1 VEDEFFH
8 DSLATTGST
17 FLARWRSKP
26 PNRLGNDHAGSDV
39 GLWVRAG
46 SVAVMAEVPAAAPAL
61 ARGVRVLAVPGLPPG
76 VEVRA
81 SPRRRRTVTAYREG
95 GRTIVLVPARM
106 SRSDIVAF
114 VHDLVGRLEARE
126 QRSRPS
132 DAELSARAE
141 QLSRTHLGGR
151 AAPRSVRWVANQHRR
166 WGSCTPADATIR
178 LSSRLQA
185 MPSYVLDY
193 VLLHELVHLL
203 VPGHGSDFEAWMLGF
218 PRLLEARAFLAGV
231 DHARATDRGPE
242 PDLGIDD
249 VVDGPGSRVD
259 EAPAADEDPIVDLST
274 DRAAPAGLLW

>member
-1 VEDEFFH
+1 
-8 DSLATTGST
+8 
-17 FLARWRSKP
+17 
-26 PNRLGNDHAGSDV
+26 
-39 GLWVRAG
+39 
-46 SVAVMAEVPAAAPAL
+46 MAEQPASVPVL

-95 GRTIVLVPARM
+95 GRTIVLVPTRM

-126 QRSRPS
+126 RRSRPS
-132 DAELSARAE
+132 DAELSARAA
-141 QLSRTHLGGR
+141 QLSHAHLGDR
-151 AAPRSVRWVANQHRR
+151 AVPRSVRWVGNQQRR
-166 WGSCTPADATIR
+166 WGSCTPTDATIR

-203 VPGHGSDFEAWMLGF
+203 VPGHGRDFEVWMLGL

-231 DHARATDRGPE
+231 DHARATGIGAEDEEGADDGVGE
-242 PDLGIDD
+242 VSDDLADGLIPPADA
-249 VVDGPGSRVD
+249 VDGPGELDDAVGSPPQDGPRTG
-259 EAPAADEDPIVDLST
+259 ESTADRGGPVVDLSAGH
-274 DRAAPAGLLW
+274 AAQAGTLW